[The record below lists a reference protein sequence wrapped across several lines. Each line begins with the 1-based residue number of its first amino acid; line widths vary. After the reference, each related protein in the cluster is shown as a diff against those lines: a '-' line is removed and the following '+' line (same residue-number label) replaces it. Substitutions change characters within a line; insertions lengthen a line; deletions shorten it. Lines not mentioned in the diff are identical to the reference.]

1 MVRNGIDCIEQ
12 YDSLFQGRRLGL
24 ITSVTG
30 LTAGFESTIQ
40 VLHRRYG
47 LAALFSPEH
56 GVRGDVPPGELVD
69 TYQDPVTGI
78 VVYSLYRR
86 DSKRMTK
93 EMLDAVDAVV
103 YDMQDVGARYYT
115 FLYTMLYALEDC
127 AEAGKDFIILDRMDP
142 LGDRVEGNVLREEL
156 SSFVGGFPL
165 AMRYG
170 LTIGEFA
177 RMAVDRLGLT
187 VKLTVVP
194 VEGWQRA
201 MLFPDTGRCWIP
213 PSMGLPTFEAALL
226 YPGLCLFEGTN
237 LSEGRGTSFPF
248 VEVGAPFADAQK
260 LAQAM
265 QGKKLAGVA
274 FTPAYFV
281 PAASKFAGQACQGV
295 HIHVTDAH
303 AVSAVKVG
311 ITLLYEIMDQCGAE
325 AYFLPAAR
333 EGGRQ
338 FVELLCG
345 SDVLTRQQRSAGEVL
360 AAFEQ
365 ESAEFAKQKRQ
376 YHMYG

>member
-1 MVRNGIDCIEQ
+1 M
-12 YDSLFQGRRLGL
+12 
-24 ITSVTG
+24 
-30 LTAGFESTIQ
+30 
-40 VLHRRYG
+40 
-47 LAALFSPEH
+47 
-56 GVRGDVPPGELVD
+56 
-69 TYQDPVTGI
+69 
-78 VVYSLYRR
+78 
-86 DSKRMTK
+86 
-93 EMLDAVDAVV
+93 DAVV

-142 LGDRVEGNVLREEL
+142 LGDRVEGNVLREEF

-237 LSEGRGTSFPF
+237 LSEGGEPVFRLWRSVRPLRMRRSWHRRCRVKSLRVWHLRRPISCRQRPNLQGRPARACTS
-248 VEVGAPFADAQK
+248 
-260 LAQAM
+260 
-265 QGKKLAGVA
+265 
-274 FTPAYFV
+274 T
-281 PAASKFAGQACQGV
+281 
-295 HIHVTDAH
+295 
-303 AVSAVKVG
+303 
-311 ITLLYEIMDQCGAE
+311 
-325 AYFLPAAR
+325 
-333 EGGRQ
+333 
-338 FVELLCG
+338 
-345 SDVLTRQQRSAGEVL
+345 
-360 AAFEQ
+360 
-365 ESAEFAKQKRQ
+365 
-376 YHMYG
+376 

>member
-142 LGDRVEGNVLREEL
+142 LGDRVEGNVFV
-156 SSFVGGFPL
+156 SFTHLTPPTKRRVEMLGG
-165 AMRYG
+165 AG
-170 LTIGEFA
+170 
-177 RMAVDRLGLT
+177 
-187 VKLTVVP
+187 
-194 VEGWQRA
+194 
-201 MLFPDTGRCWIP
+201 
-213 PSMGLPTFEAALL
+213 AL
-226 YPGLCLFEGTN
+226 
-237 LSEGRGTSFPF
+237 
-248 VEVGAPFADAQK
+248 K
-260 LAQAM
+260 
-265 QGKKLAGVA
+265 
-274 FTPAYFV
+274 
-281 PAASKFAGQACQGV
+281 
-295 HIHVTDAH
+295 
-303 AVSAVKVG
+303 
-311 ITLLYEIMDQCGAE
+311 
-325 AYFLPAAR
+325 
-333 EGGRQ
+333 
-338 FVELLCG
+338 
-345 SDVLTRQQRSAGEVL
+345 
-360 AAFEQ
+360 
-365 ESAEFAKQKRQ
+365 
-376 YHMYG
+376 